1 MLQARK
7 ISEKFPRQIVIAVD
21 EEDAVQTTVTE
32 KKIDTATQMTLEH
45 ALAWRLKRSTT
56 QTDSKII

>member
-7 ISEKFPRQIVIAVD
+7 ISKKFPRQIVIAVD

-32 KKIDTATQMTLEH
+32 KKIDIRARLSLEIEAKH
-45 ALAWRLKRSTT
+45 YTNR
-56 QTDSKII
+56 Q